1 MEPAV
6 IYLPLMWACVILFM
20 LRVLGQVYVSLYAA
34 RWLPPMR
41 EWYSGL
47 LPYYLLLP
55 AQLLIFAFMTIIAY
69 DYSRED
75 GYLFVTSSIKGN
87 ILMGLAITYFSSM
100 VIRYAATMVRY
111 PERRWLSGAIPIA
124 LHCILAAFIFM
135 VGSFRLF

>member
-1 MEPAV
+1 MEPWV
-6 IYLPLMWACVILFM
+6 VYLPLMWACVILFM
-20 LRVLGQVYVSLYAA
+20 LRVLGQVYVALYAP

-55 AQLLIFAFMTIIAY
+55 AQLFIFAFMTIVAY
-69 DYSRED
+69 DYSREE

-87 ILMGLAITYFSSM
+87 ILMGLAIVYFSSM
-100 VIRYAATMVRY
+100 VIRYAVKMARY
-111 PERRWLSGAIPIA
+111 PERRWLGGTIPIA
-124 LHCILAAFIFM
+124 LHCVLSAFIFM